1 MFNMRHFT
9 PKKPTCNRF
18 FAPPIRLAK
27 VRPHAKALANGLLI
41 ASAWVF
47 SCHNSIAAE
56 VSASSSA
63 VLVSQE
69 STLSW
74 QDAITRTLAENP
86 SLKAFG
92 YQLSAQA
99 GRVQQAGLKP
109 NPELALSV
117 EDALGTG
124 DFKGMDKA
132 ETSVSISW
140 VLEGSVRNQRV
151 KTAEARTTVL
161 EVEQDIQRID
171 AAATT
176 ARIYITALALQT
188 RLQQTD
194 EAITLAR
201 NVLKV
206 IDARVKAGKAPSAE
220 AARAR
225 VDLSR
230 RLLAHE
236 DVEHELAVAL
246 RQLSAQW
253 GEILYEK
260 QGAKDVSFTQVRGNI
275 FTLPQVTPYSELQRE
290 LNDNPRLHYF
300 VTSERWEESQLAL
313 AKAQTQAQWRVS
325 AGVKHLSATND
336 QALLAGVSVP
346 LNVFDRQQGRMAEAR
361 ANMELNR
368 AEREAERVQL
378 DAAIFGLHQELLH
391 SLHIIKSYRNNILPS
406 LESALDDTR
415 RAYDLGRYSYLEWQA
430 VQREFL
436 EAKSTL
442 VEACVAAHLKAIE
455 IERLTGVALTAHA
468 QEK

>member
-1 MFNMRHFT
+1 MFTLRQFT
-9 PKKPTCNRF
+9 SKKPTCNRF
-18 FAPPIRLAK
+18 FAPTLRKHVNVRRHAK
-27 VRPHAKALANGLLI
+27 VLANSLLI
-41 ASAWVF
+41 ASAWMF
-47 SCHNSIAAE
+47 SCHSSIAAE

-63 VLVSQE
+63 VLASQE

-109 NPELALSV
+109 NPELALNV
-117 EDALGTG
+117 EDALGSG
-124 DFKGMDKA
+124 DFKSMDKA

-151 KTAEARTTVL
+151 KTAEARTSVL

-206 IDARVKAGKAPSAE
+206 IDTRVKAGKAPSAE
-220 AARAR
+220 AARAK

-253 GEILYEK
+253 G
-260 QGAKDVSFTQVRGNI
+260 AKDVSFAQVRGNI
-275 FTLPQVTPYSELQRE
+275 FTLPEVTLYSELQRK

-368 AEREAERVQL
+368 AEREAERVRL

-391 SLHIIKSYRNNILPS
+391 SLHIIKSYRNDILPS

-468 QEK
+468 QDK

>member
-1 MFNMRHFT
+1 MFNLRHFT

-18 FAPPIRLAK
+18 FAPLSRLAK
-27 VRPHAKALANGLLI
+27 VRRHNDSGLHLKALAKGLLI
-41 ASAWVF
+41 ALAWVF
-47 SCHNSIAAE
+47 SCHSSIATE
-56 VSASSSA
+56 VSASGSA
-63 VLVSQE
+63 VLASQE
-69 STLSW
+69 PALSW

-86 SLKAFG
+86 SLKALG

-109 NPELALSV
+109 NPELALSL
-117 EDALGTG
+117 EDALGSG
-124 DFKGMDKA
+124 DFKGMDKT
-132 ETSVSISW
+132 ETSVTISW

-151 KTAEARTTVL
+151 KAAEARTSVL

-188 RLQQTD
+188 RLEQTD
-194 EAITLAR
+194 EATTLAR

-220 AARAR
+220 AARAK

-236 DVEHELAVAL
+236 DVEHEFAVAL

-253 GEILYEK
+253 G
-260 QGAKDVSFTQVRGNI
+260 AKEVGFAQVRGNI
-275 FTLPQVTPYSELQRE
+275 FTLPEATPYSELQRK
-290 LNDNPRLHYF
+290 LNENPRLDYF

-336 QALLAGVSVP
+336 QALLAGLSVP

-368 AEREAERVQL
+368 AEGEAERVRL

-391 SLHIIKSYRNNILPS
+391 SLHIIKSYRKDILPS

-468 QEK
+468 QDK